1 MDISVVICTYN
12 RCRSLADSLESV
24 ANSRLPDSVEWEV
37 VVVDNNSRDQTRQT
51 VERFC
56 QRYPQRFRY
65 VFESDQ
71 GLSHAR
77 NAGIREARGAI
88 IAFTDDDL
96 TVEPTWLQNV
106 TAPLR
111 DEGPWAG
118 TGGRILPAQTFAAPK
133 WFALEGPYSMGG
145 VLYAHFDLG
154 EKPCELDRAPY
165 GANMAISE

>member
-65 VFESDQ
+65 VFESDRACRTRATPAFAKRVVRSL
-71 GLSHAR
+71 LS
-77 NAGIREARGAI
+77 
-88 IAFTDDDL
+88 
-96 TVEPTWLQNV
+96 PTMTL
-106 TAPLR
+106 
-111 DEGPWAG
+111 PWN
-118 TGGRILPAQTFAAPK
+118 R
-133 WFALEGPYSMGG
+133 
-145 VLYAHFDLG
+145 LG
-154 EKPCELDRAPY
+154 CR
-165 GANMAISE
+165 M